1 MIKRVRA
8 LPTPVAGLALG
19 ISSLG
24 WSMENALPL
33 HGWGQLIGAGIAVV
47 FVLGLEIG
55 RRRVGKE
62 CRSRWSP
69 YH

>member
-24 WSMENALPL
+24 WPMENAQP
-33 HGWGQLIGAGIAVV
+33 
-47 FVLGLEIG
+47 
-55 RRRVGKE
+55 
-62 CRSRWSP
+62 
-69 YH
+69 

>member
-33 HGWGQLIGAGIAVV
+33 HGWGSLSELASPLYCFACCLL
-47 FVLGLEIG
+47 VLFFTPIPL
-55 RRRVGKE
+55 
-62 CRSRWSP
+62 SP
-69 YH
+69 TCATLF